1 MSTLKGKH
9 ILVGISGG
17 IAAYKIPSFIR
28 ELRREGAEVRCVL
41 THAAKAFV
49 SPLTLATLS
58 GQPAQ
63 MDFVNEAVGS
73 IEWNNHVAHAEW
85 ADAIVVAPAT
95 SNSIAKICHGLCD
108 NLLAAVLL
116 SAKCPIFWAPAMD
129 LDMFIHPANQK
140 NLSILTSWGHHVWP
154 SPSGELAS
162 GLTGPGRMAEPVWML
177 QALKMGLS
185 NNTWEGKTLLMTS
198 GPTVEAIDPVRF
210 ISNGS
215 SGRMGASLALAAAN
229 RGARVELVSGPA
241 AVMPPSHPGIHVQ
254 AVVSAD
260 DMLTKCNQLQAD
272 ADVVVCAAAV
282 SDYRPAKLENEKLP
296 KGSSLRVDML
306 ANPDILQ
313 HMGTVRKAKHPHQI
327 VVGFALETHD
337 AEAKAKAKRLRK
349 QADLMVLNHAGV
361 PGEGMHAK
369 SNRITLLDDHG
380 QHPRPQ
386 ESKADAAEA
395 ILDWVENHWA

>member
-1 MSTLKGKH
+1 MSTLKGKQ

-41 THAAKAFV
+41 THAAKTFV

-108 NLLAAVLL
+108 NLLTAVLL

-185 NNTWEGKTLLMTS
+185 DNAWEGKTLLMTS

-215 SGRMGASLALAAAN
+215 SGRMGTAIALAAAN

-241 AVMPPSHPGIHVQ
+241 AVMPPLHSGIHVH
-254 AVVSAD
+254 AVLSAE
-260 DMLTKCNQLQAD
+260 DMLVKCNQLQAG

-282 SDYRPAKLENEKLP
+282 SDYRPAKLANEKMP

-313 HMGTVRKAKHPHQI
+313 HMGTVRKDKHPHQI

-349 QADLMVLNHAGV
+349 QADLMVLNHAGIS
-361 PGEGMHAK
+361 GEGMHAK

-395 ILDWVENHWA
+395 ILDWVENHWT

>member
-9 ILVGISGG
+9 VLVGISGG
-17 IAAYKIPSFIR
+17 IAAYKIPSFVR

-41 THAAKAFV
+41 THAAEAFV

-58 GQPAQ
+58 DQPAHL
-63 MDFVNEAVGS
+63 DFVNEDDGS
-73 IEWNNHVAHAEW
+73 IGWNNHVAHAEW
-85 ADAIVVAPAT
+85 ADAMVVAPAT

-108 NLLAAVLL
+108 NLLTAVLL

-129 LDMFIHPANQK
+129 LDMFSHPANQR
-140 NLSILTSWGHHVWP
+140 NLSLLTDWGHHVWP

-162 GLTGPGRMAEPVWML
+162 GLTGPGRMAEPAWMV

-185 NNTWEGKTLLMTS
+185 DNPWAGKTLLMTS

-215 SGRMGASLALAAAN
+215 SGRMGSAIATAAAN
-229 RGARVELVSGPA
+229 RGAVVEMVSGPA
-241 AVMPPSHPGIHVQ
+241 AVMPPLHPGIRIHSVI
-254 AVVSAD
+254 SAG
-260 DMLTKCNQLQAD
+260 DMLAKCDQLQSG
-272 ADVVVCAAAV
+272 ADVVLCAAAV
-282 SDYRPAKLENEKLP
+282 SDYRPAKQASEKLP
-296 KGSSLRVDML
+296 KSSKLRIDL
-306 ANPDILQ
+306 IANPDILQ
-313 HMGTVRKAKHPHQI
+313 HLGAVRMAKYPQQI

-337 AEAKAKAKRLRK
+337 AEAKAIAKRLLK
-349 QADLMVLNHAGV
+349 QADLMVLNHAGI

-369 SNRITLLDDHG
+369 SNRITLLDDKG
-380 QHPRPQ
+380 KQSRPQ

-395 ILDWVENHWA
+395 ILDWVENRWA